1 MSESKAQVK
10 DRRFR
15 LLDMAYL
22 AMIVL
27 PILAAMLLQ
36 IFTDL
41 GADFVPT
48 PADTAIVEQ
57 AEEDESS
64 AVSIT
69 GARVFLWAPID
80 QSKLDVEKYSFGPLD
95 LIITEAQVNAWL
107 IMITIV
113 GACLF
118 LTHGMTVKGS
128 GVRQI
133 AAEWIV
139 TKVDGIIHDNMEPV
153 FHAGYAPFIMT
164 ILAISAC
171 SSLMS
176 LFGLF
181 PPTSDVNV
189 IAGWSIL
196 VFILITKNK
205 LKAGLGSYAKGFL
218 EPIPV
223 MLPMNILGE
232 VATPI
237 SMSFRHFGNVLSG
250 TVIAALV
257 AWALGNLSNMVLG
270 WLPGFLKEIPF
281 LQIGIPAILSVYFD
295 IFSGCIQ
302 AYIFAMLTML
312 NISGAYP
319 GDDVLAERAAK
330 RQAKL
335 AH

>member
-1 MSESKAQVK
+1 MSESKAQK
-10 DRRFR
+10 RDLRFR
-15 LLDMAYL
+15 LVDALYL
-22 AMIVL
+22 AMIIL
-27 PILAAMLLQ
+27 PLLTAILLQ

-41 GADFVPT
+41 PT
-48 PADTAIVEQ
+48 PSEG
-57 AEEDESS
+57 
-64 AVSIT
+64 VSIT
-69 GARVFLWAPID
+69 GARILFEIPFPVMP
-80 QSKLDVEKYSFGPLD
+80 
-95 LIITEAQVNAWL
+95 LIISEALVNSWL
-107 IMITIV
+107 IIVTIV
-113 GACLF
+113 GVALY
-118 LTHGMTVKGS
+118 LTHGMTVKG
-128 GVRQI
+128 GGIRQI

-139 TKVDGIIHDNMEPV
+139 TKAEGIIRDNMEPV
-153 FHAGYAPFIMT
+153 FHAGYTPFIMT
-164 ILAISAC
+164 ILALSAC

-181 PPTSDVNV
+181 PPTADVNI

-196 VFILITKNK
+196 VFVLITKNK
-205 LKAGLGSYAKGFL
+205 LKAGVGAYAKGFL

-237 SMSFRHFGNVLSG
+237 SMTFRHFGNVVSG

-257 AWALGNLSNMVLG
+257 GWALGNASNLLLG
-270 WLPGFLKEIPF
+270 WLPGFLGNTPF

-319 GDDVLAERAAK
+319 GDDVLAQRAAK
-330 RQAKL
+330 RKARMAQ
-335 AH
+335 